1 MICRVRYRA
10 GNKQSIKFKE
20 HFHFIHSF
28 EMHAKRRNGNEKT
41 TDDPIVIQFSRMY
54 VPRHETEQ
62 SVGRNR
68 LYRKHQDGF
77 VFEYKLTNTGDY
89 PVKVVSRTGYL
100 LNVKVRKH
108 DTQKVV
114 YDSYEEVEPK
124 RLSKEVQP
132 HTTVT
137 LKRKVKAGDG
147 EIRLK

>member
-1 MICRVRYRA
+1 MKKLLIIPLLFSLA
-10 GNKQSIKFKE
+10 GCMSLDMKPS
-20 HFHFIHSF
+20 S
-28 EMHAKRRNGNEKT
+28 
-41 TDDPIVIQFSRMY
+41 
-54 VPRHETEQ
+54 Q
-62 SVGRNR
+62 SVETGYTGNV
-68 LYRKHQDGF
+68 KDGF

-89 PVKVVSRTGYL
+89 PVKAVSRAGHL

-108 DTQKVV
+108 DTKKVV

-137 LKRKVKAGDG
+137 LKKKVKVGVIPAGVYDIDYIVRDDTGEGTAGDG